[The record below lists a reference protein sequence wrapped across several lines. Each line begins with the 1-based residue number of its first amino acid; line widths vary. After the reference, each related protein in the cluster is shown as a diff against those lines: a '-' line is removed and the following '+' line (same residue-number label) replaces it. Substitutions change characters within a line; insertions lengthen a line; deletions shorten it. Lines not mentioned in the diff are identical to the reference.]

1 MGKYVFPPN
10 SKGIKNSLS
19 YTLTCLKIHAAP
31 VADCRIAP
39 PSANMAAGSA
49 IGLLVK

>member
-1 MGKYVFPPN
+1 MGKYVFPLN

-19 YTLTCLKIHAAP
+19 YTLTCLKIN
-31 VADCRIAP
+31 AP